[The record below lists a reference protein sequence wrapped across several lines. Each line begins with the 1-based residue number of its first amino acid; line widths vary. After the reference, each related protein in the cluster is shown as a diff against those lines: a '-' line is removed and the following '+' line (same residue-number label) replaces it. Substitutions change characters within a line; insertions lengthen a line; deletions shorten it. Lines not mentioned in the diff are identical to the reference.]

1 MQDTNLERVGRLAL
15 NLIIVNHA
23 SDSPDF
29 YTEQGGMWVD
39 PDGLNKIDI
48 PTDSEGNLVMMHDA
62 RCERVSLFP
71 TRAFLY

>member
-48 PTDSEGNLVMMHDA
+48 PTDSEG
-62 RCERVSLFP
+62 
-71 TRAFLY
+71 